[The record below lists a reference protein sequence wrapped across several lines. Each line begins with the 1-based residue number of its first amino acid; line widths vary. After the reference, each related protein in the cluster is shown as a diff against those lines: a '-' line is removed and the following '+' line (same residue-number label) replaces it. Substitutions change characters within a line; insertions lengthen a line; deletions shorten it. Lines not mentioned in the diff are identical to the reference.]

1 MERKTDEKMLEKILK
16 FQTNEITEH
25 KIYSILSERAKG
37 KNREILRRI
46 GAEEMKHYILWKK
59 ITGKDV
65 MENRFKIF
73 KYVFLSYIFG
83 ITFAVKLMENG
94 EESAEEA
101 YKEISDAFP
110 VAYDIAKDETEHEN
124 LLVNMIE
131 EEKLGYMSSIVLGLN
146 DALVEITGTLAGLTF
161 ALRNSV
167 TIGVAGLITGS
178 AASLSM
184 AASEYLS
191 QKAEKN
197 IKNPVRASF
206 YTFVAYLIV
215 VFLLVFPYFLL
226 RNFYFAFLLSLAMG
240 VFVILFFSIFE
251 SVIQDKAFGKIFLE
265 MALITGSV
273 AAISFLIGTA
283 ARSIFHINV

>member
-1 MERKTDEKMLEKILK
+1 
-16 FQTNEITEH
+16 
-25 KIYSILSERAKG
+25 
-37 KNREILRRI
+37 
-46 GAEEMKHYILWKK
+46 
-59 ITGKDV
+59 
-65 MENRFKIF
+65 
-73 KYVFLSYIFG
+73 
-83 ITFAVKLMENG
+83 MENG

-101 YKEISDAFP
+101 YKEISDVFP
-110 VAYDIAKDETEHEN
+110 VAYDIAKDEVEHEN

-197 IKNPVRASF
+197 VKNPVRASF
-206 YTFVAYLIV
+206 YTFVAYIIV
-215 VFLLVFPYFLL
+215 VLMLVFPYFILK
-226 RNFYFAFLLSLAMG
+226 NFYFAFVLSLFMG
-240 VFVILFFSIFE
+240 VIVILFFSLFE
-251 SVIQDKAFGKIFLE
+251 SVIQEKSFGKIFIE

-273 AAISFLIGTA
+273 AAISFLIGTV